1 MACRFIAKMAQSTL
15 SLQTSQ
21 PNNSSRHRFIFME
34 RKTKRR
40 GGNDNGYWGSAALAN
55 VLLYGVRCRP
65 KAPWRNFPTGKG
77 VAPLRRQQGRAG
89 GGGRGKGR
97 REGRGRPYAK
107 ARVQHALYCYFA
119 RSFNN
124 VACVFALTH
133 TIPSPLTKFA
143 ADPLHRK
150 FLQSSAKGK
159 AVIAEKIAGD
169 AQPKIATDSVRRE
182 GKFPSSMHNY

>member
-1 MACRFIAKMAQSTL
+1 MLRWPNQPSLCRPLNPIIHHAIASFSWSEKQ
-15 SLQTSQ
+15 
-21 PNNSSRHRFIFME
+21 
-34 RKTKRR
+34 K
-40 GGNDNGYWGSAALAN
+40 GGGANGNGYWGSAALAN

-77 VAPLRRQQGRAG
+77 VAPLCRQQGRAG
-89 GGGRGKGR
+89 GGGEGGG
-97 REGRGRPYAK
+97 EGRGRPCPYAK

-119 RSFNN
+119 RSFTN
-124 VACVFALTH
+124 VACGFALTH
-133 TIPSPLTKFA
+133 AVPSPLTKFA

-169 AQPKIATDSVRRE
+169 AQPKIATGSVRVNFHHPYVI
-182 GKFPSSMHNY
+182 KYQ